1 MFQGFYRLLEPK
13 VTVRCRPQDVEFVQ
27 VKLF

>member
-13 VTVRCRPQDVEFVQ
+13 VTIRCRSQDVELVQ